1 MRTSQLNF
9 NVADLTNRV
18 GQPAQGISFV
28 EGITKR
34 GPISDPS
41 EVITSFAQF
50 QRIFGGLIDNS
61 DFPLLCKT
69 ALDKG
74 AALRVNRVAHYT
86 DITDAGTL
94 SATKAAAS
102 GPIVDGANNIFLV
115 APKYH
120 GVDYNNLEVEI
131 KAASNGSTNYFNME
145 IRHTLEPDLNEEY
158 TNLIIDGT
166 PDVAGSTYL
175 DDVILQSKLIDFT
188 YQDLSALTAPLRP
201 DNATYTF
208 SGGTDGGALVDT
220 DYVGDASAR
229 TGFYAFDAF
238 DDAYQI
244 CAPEISATNVH
255 IGGAAYAANRKDLFY
270 FAHLPNTAATAT
282 DLITQR
288 DSTNIDSPYT
298 MFFAG
303 GVKVLDPVTSQEKE
317 ISEMG
322 EILAIVA
329 NSDNNFGEWYS
340 AAGPNRGAI
349 LGILGVVNNFGSPA
363 SLADMNLLAN
373 KGINKVI
380 VRNNKAMLWDYLT
393 GQLKNTQ
400 TQFGNVQRLIMF
412 LQKSLAPTLE
422 NYIEEPNDTVTFKQI
437 HYAVKP
443 FLDSLVARR
452 ALDSYLWDGDQ
463 DAASLGDLQ
472 VNDPGDVQAGKYK
485 INFFIKPISALRE
498 LQINIIITPA
508 GISFDTANEII

>member
-1 MRTSQLNF
+1 
-9 NVADLTNRV
+9 
-18 GQPAQGISFV
+18 
-28 EGITKR
+28 
-34 GPISDPS
+34 
-41 EVITSFAQF
+41 
-50 QRIFGGLIDNS
+50 
-61 DFPLLCKT
+61 
-69 ALDKG
+69 
-74 AALRVNRVAHYT
+74 
-86 DITDAGTL
+86 
-94 SATKAAAS
+94 
-102 GPIVDGANNIFLV
+102 
-115 APKYH
+115 
-120 GVDYNNLEVEI
+120 
-131 KAASNGSTNYFNME
+131 
-145 IRHTLEPDLNEEY
+145 
-158 TNLIIDGT
+158 
-166 PDVAGSTYL
+166 
-175 DDVILQSKLIDFT
+175 
-188 YQDLSALTAPLRP
+188 
-201 DNATYTF
+201 
-208 SGGTDGGALVDT
+208 
-220 DYVGDASAR
+220 
-229 TGFYAFDAF
+229 
-238 DDAYQI
+238 
-244 CAPEISATNVH
+244 
-255 IGGAAYAANRKDLFY
+255 
-270 FAHLPNTAATAT
+270 
-282 DLITQR
+282 
-288 DSTNIDSPYT
+288 
-298 MFFAG
+298 
-303 GVKVLDPVTSQEKE
+303 
-317 ISEMG
+317 MG

-508 GISFDTANEII
+508 GISFDPANELI